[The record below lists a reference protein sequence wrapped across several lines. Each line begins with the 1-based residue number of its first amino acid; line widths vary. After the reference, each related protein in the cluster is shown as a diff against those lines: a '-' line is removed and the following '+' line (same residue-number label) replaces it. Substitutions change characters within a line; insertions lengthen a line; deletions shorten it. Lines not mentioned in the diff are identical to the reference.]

1 MGGDRR
7 TVTML
12 MADLR
17 GFSSASERQPPEQVL
32 KFLNQYLE
40 IMTDVINCYQ
50 GTIDEFMGDG
60 ILVLFGAPTTRDDD
74 PDRAMACA
82 IAMQFAVIEGKQIQ
96 AKRTDRLL
104 HQVSSQGA
112 LLQSPVA
119 IALFS
124 NLKLNLDSPDRTA
137 DFYAKV
143 MAEVSGRADS
153 LTYQVRFTF
162 IPPDVLN
169 GLAPL
174 Q

>member
-1 MGGDRR
+1 
-7 TVTML
+7 

-50 GTIDEFMGDG
+50 GTIDEFMGDE

-74 PDRAMACA
+74 PDRAVACA

-96 AKRTDRLL
+96 AKRTDGLL